1 VCSDLSWS
9 SVNPSP
15 SPIGEGFFVD
25 NQRFMKFPELI
36 PQLYGI
42 QQLKITAKKNYFLLA
57 IKSQSVIIIYMKAR
71 DIKIR
76 KPILFTKA
84 RPHKLKNKIIHRK
97 LKHKKTL
104 IY

>member
-1 VCSDLSWS
+1 
-9 SVNPSP
+9 
-15 SPIGEGFFVD
+15 
-25 NQRFMKFPELI
+25 
-36 PQLYGI
+36 
-42 QQLKITAKKNYFLLA
+42 
-57 IKSQSVIIIYMKAR
+57 MKAR

-97 LKHKKTL
+97 LKHKKSL